1 MLIPSRPDS
10 AVFMGAPTLAEEDI
24 RFGNWRV
31 IADVGD
37 LDEGREVETGAL
49 IISGIGMLKAGTAY
63 DPDAVTKSGIEGNC
77 GEFYAQ
83 SIENI
88 ELEVHEGSS
97 SRRKFSDRIR
107 CHTSIAGARRG
118 LLADCMHRKGV
129 DVRDTTKHEF
139 EPTAAQHSA
148 LIATT
153 GEAGEWLCGFSD
165 DHCELETTVP
175 LEDEDAGSDEALDG

>member
-1 MLIPSRPDS
+1 MVGCDS
-10 AVFMGAPTLAEEDI
+10 L
-24 RFGNWRV
+24 
-31 IADVGD
+31 ADVGD
-37 LDEGREVETGAL
+37 LDGEREVEADAL
-49 IISGIGMLKAGTAY
+49 INSGISVLEAGTAHDLNTVAQSGIG
-63 DPDAVTKSGIEGNC
+63 DNC
-77 GEFYAQ
+77 GGFYAQ